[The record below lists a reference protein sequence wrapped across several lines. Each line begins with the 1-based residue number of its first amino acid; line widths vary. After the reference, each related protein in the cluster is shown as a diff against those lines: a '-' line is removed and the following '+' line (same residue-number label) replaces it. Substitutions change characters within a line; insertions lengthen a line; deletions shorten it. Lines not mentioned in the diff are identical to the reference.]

1 MIQVVIK
8 LVGFILAGIAAYM
21 SVGGFSGIIDKSTA
35 IMGANSTQQAQYF
48 SWDGIGLTVIIGF
61 FLMMTPSFFVSPGL
75 IGKVYGAESSEAV
88 KKGTAWNGIAQLIF
102 GFLIV
107 FLGISTYVMFPD
119 LANPELAL
127 PTAIVELMPFWISA
141 LALAAIFSAEVSTA
155 DAVLY
160 MIAGAWA
167 NDIYKGI
174 LNPTVSTEKLLF
186 VSRVVMLIG
195 GIFGILL
202 ALKLPDIISSLTI
215 FYTLMSVS
223 LTVPLLFGLFTSV
236 ADSRG
241 AILSSAVG
249 ILVTLYF
256 QSSYS
261 ITKGIWILNPQ
272 STGILIS
279 FFVMLSYISY
289 KKLCR
294 GNQFEKENS

>member
-1 MIQVVIK
+1 
-8 LVGFILAGIAAYM
+8 
-21 SVGGFSGIIDKSTA
+21 
-35 IMGANSTQQAQYF
+35 
-48 SWDGIGLTVIIGF
+48 
-61 FLMMTPSFFVSPGL
+61 
-75 IGKVYGAESSEAV
+75 
-88 KKGTAWNGIAQLIF
+88 
-102 GFLIV
+102 
-107 FLGISTYVMFPD
+107 
-119 LANPELAL
+119 
-127 PTAIVELMPFWISA
+127 
-141 LALAAIFSAEVSTA
+141 
-155 DAVLY
+155 
-160 MIAGAWA
+160 
-167 NDIYKGI
+167 
-174 LNPTVSTEKLLF
+174 
-186 VSRVVMLIG
+186 MLIG

>member
-1 MIQVVIK
+1 
-8 LVGFILAGIAAYM
+8 
-21 SVGGFSGIIDKSTA
+21 
-35 IMGANSTQQAQYF
+35 
-48 SWDGIGLTVIIGF
+48 
-61 FLMMTPSFFVSPGL
+61 
-75 IGKVYGAESSEAV
+75 
-88 KKGTAWNGIAQLIF
+88 
-102 GFLIV
+102 
-107 FLGISTYVMFPD
+107 
-119 LANPELAL
+119 
-127 PTAIVELMPFWISA
+127 MPFWISA